1 MGKRIHSHTHKSLKS
16 HDFLLDALAEKNKT
30 HNIRARRTA
39 VSGYD
44 LSSSTLGLP
53 EPQVITS
60 YSSLPHWK
68 DFEVSMLLYCS

>member
-1 MGKRIHSHTHKSLKS
+1 MLLLKQ
-16 HDFLLDALAEKNKT
+16 NKT

-44 LSSSTLGLP
+44 PSSSTLGLP
-53 EPQVITS
+53 EPQITTS

-68 DFEVSMLLYCS
+68 DFEVCCCTVHNSAIVIKTIPSNWCEDVVMH